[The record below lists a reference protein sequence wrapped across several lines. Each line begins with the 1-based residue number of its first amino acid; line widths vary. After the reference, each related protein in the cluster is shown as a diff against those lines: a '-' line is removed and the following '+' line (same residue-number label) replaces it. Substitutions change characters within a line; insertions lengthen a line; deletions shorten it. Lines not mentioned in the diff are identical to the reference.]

1 MINNKQY
8 GSIFLQGDSMTLL
21 DKTYLGNSVHTWF
34 IALCVLIAS
43 FSALIIA
50 RKILLKYLKALANRT
65 HTQIDDMLL
74 AVLSRTKYF
83 FLLIISVYISLLFL
97 VLPPDILKIWN
108 RIFFMVVVIQIFIWI
123 SRGLNFV
130 ISLNVKKRMA
140 DDAAVATTISVL
152 GFISKFLL
160 WSIALLLILDNLGFN
175 ITSLVAGLGIGGVAV
190 ALAVQNIL
198 GDLFASL
205 SIVID
210 KPFVVGDFIV
220 IDQLKGTVEH
230 VGLKTTRLRSLS
242 GEQLIF
248 SNNDL
253 LKSRIQNFK
262 RMTERR
268 VVFGFGV
275 TYQTPQDKL
284 PLINGIVR
292 EIIEKQEHVKFDRVH
307 FKEFGNSALNFEVV
321 YIVKDQDY
329 NLYMNIQ
336 QAINLEMFR
345 RFQEEK
351 IEFAYPTQTLFV
363 QHETT
368 IG

>member
-1 MINNKQY
+1 
-8 GSIFLQGDSMTLL
+8 
-21 DKTYLGNSVHTWF
+21 
-34 IALCVLIAS
+34 
-43 FSALIIA
+43 
-50 RKILLKYLKALANRT
+50 
-65 HTQIDDMLL
+65 
-74 AVLSRTKYF
+74 
-83 FLLIISVYISLLFL
+83 
-97 VLPPDILKIWN
+97 
-108 RIFFMVVVIQIFIWI
+108 
-123 SRGLNFV
+123 
-130 ISLNVKKRMA
+130 
-140 DDAAVATTISVL
+140 
-152 GFISKFLL
+152 
-160 WSIALLLILDNLGFN
+160 LLLILDNLGFN

-220 IDQLKGTVEH
+220 IDQLRGTVEH

-292 EIIEKQEHVKFDRVH
+292 EIIEKQEHVNFDRVH

-363 QHETT
+363 QHEETAT
-368 IG
+368 

>member
-1 MINNKQY
+1 MTFLEK
-8 GSIFLQGDSMTLL
+8 IFF
-21 DKTYLGNSVHTWF
+21 GNSVQNWL
-34 IALCVLIAS
+34 IALCILIA
-43 FSALIIA
+43 ALLVLSIA
-50 RKILLKYLKALANRT
+50 RKIILKHLAALAKRST
-65 HTQIDDMLL
+65 TQIDDMLL

-83 FLLIISVYISLLFL
+83 FLFIVSVYISFIFL
-97 VLPPDILKIWN
+97 VLPPNILRIWN
-108 RIFFMVVVIQIFIWI
+108 RIFFIAVVIQISIWVG
-123 SRGLNFV
+123 RGLNFV

-140 DDAAVATTISVL
+140 DDAAIATTISVL

-220 IDQLKGTVEH
+220 VDQLKGTVEH
-230 VGLKTTRLRSLS
+230 VGLKTTRLRSLG

-275 TYQTPQDKL
+275 TYQTPSSKL
-284 PLINGIVR
+284 LLINDIVR
-292 EIIEKQEHVKFDRVH
+292 EIVEKQEQVSFDRVH
-307 FKEFGNSALNFEVV
+307 FKKFGDSALNYEVV

-336 QAINLEMFR
+336 QAINLELFR

-363 QHETT
+363 QHEESAK
-368 IG
+368 

>member
-1 MINNKQY
+1 
-8 GSIFLQGDSMTLL
+8 MTFFEKL
-21 DKTYLGNSVHTWF
+21 YFGNSVQTWL
-34 IALCVLIAS
+34 IAFCVLIAA
-43 FSALIIA
+43 FVALIVA
-50 RKILLKYLKALANRT
+50 RKILLKYIKALANRT
-65 HTQIDDMLL
+65 NTQLDDMLL

-83 FLLIISVYISLLFL
+83 FLLIVSVYISLLFL
-97 VLPPDILKIWN
+97 VLPPDVLKIWN
-108 RIFFMVVVIQIFIWI
+108 KIFFMVVVIQIFIWI
-123 SRGLNFV
+123 GRGLNFV
-130 ISLNVKKRMA
+130 ISLNVKKRMV

-152 GFISKFLL
+152 GFIGKFLM

-175 ITSLVAGLGIGGVAV
+175 ITSLVTGLGIGGIAV

-220 IDQLKGTVEH
+220 VDQLMGTVEH

-253 LKSRIQNFK
+253 LKSRISNFK

-275 TYQTPQDKL
+275 TYQTPFSKL
-284 PLINGIVR
+284 LLINDIVR
-292 EIIEKQEHVKFDRVH
+292 EITVQQENVRFDRVH
-307 FKEFGNSALNFEVV
+307 FKKYGDSSLDFEVV
-321 YIVKDQDY
+321 YYVTAPDY
-329 NLYMNIQ
+329 NIYMDIQ
-336 QAINLEMFR
+336 QAINLEIFR

-351 IEFAYPTQTLFV
+351 IDFAYPTQTLFV
-363 QHETT
+363 QHEKTAV
-368 IG
+368 

>member
-1 MINNKQY
+1 MTFFEK
-8 GSIFLQGDSMTLL
+8 IFF
-21 DKTYLGNSVHTWF
+21 GNSVQSWL
-34 IALCVLIAS
+34 IALCILIAAFLVLI
-43 FSALIIA
+43 II
-50 RKILLKYLKALANRT
+50 RKILLKHLTALAGRT
-65 HTQIDDMLL
+65 NIQIDDMLL
-74 AVLSRTKYF
+74 AVLSRTNYF
-83 FLLIISVYISLLFL
+83 SLLVISVYISLLFL
-97 VLPPDILKIWN
+97 VLPPHILKIWN
-108 RIFFMVVVIQIFIWI
+108 KIFIAVVIIQISIWVG
-123 SRGLNFV
+123 RGLNFV

-175 ITSLVAGLGIGGVAV
+175 ITSLVAGLGIGGIAV
-190 ALAVQNIL
+190 ALAVQNVL

-220 IDQLKGTVEH
+220 VDQLKGTVEH
-230 VGLKTTRLRSLS
+230 VGLKTTRLRSLG

-268 VVFGFGV
+268 VVFNFGV
-275 TYQTPQDKL
+275 TYQTPSSKL
-284 PLINGIVR
+284 LLINNIVR
-292 EIIEKQEHVKFDRVH
+292 EIIETQEKVNFDRVH
-307 FKEFGNSALNFEVV
+307 FKKFGDSALNYEVV

-363 QHETT
+363 QQEESTV
-368 IG
+368 